1 MIQKTKLKKK
11 FNEAGLQI
19 TKEAINALDRKADLQ
34 VDSWVKMT
42 KENNVKRLTV
52 ELLWAATTGWPI
64 GVVQHPDK
72 I

>member
-42 KENNVKRLTV
+42 KENNDLSSQNIKL
-52 ELLWAATTGWPI
+52 I
-64 GVVQHPDK
+64 K
-72 I
+72 IMHNRWNSVLKIVLR